1 MKYLK
6 GSNKEK
12 RRERVRAYPWSISLP
27 LFKLFLFSCSYRR
40 CSCCRRS
47 SSRSR
52 AMRSASLRRSWE
64 TRRPHS
70 ELKCNIKNIP
80 TTLNFSQN
88 QIAFIYFSEQ
98 RHLLYTGSLSF
109 QPLPLQALPLQLL
122 SLHLQSLSL
131 PQQVLSFFSLPHDAD
146 TFTAFTFSNFSTP
159 LKKKKK
165 ETEKKE
171 SNFLMRKAN
180 KTICDF
186 FLLDSAEWNTVAAPR
201 LSGRAPCVPFVH
213 ASSAPSSSQRAGCF
227 PLCSCAW
234 KVAVWP
240 LTSQT
245 ESMRGDNIVIILYI
259 DSWRSLSNQLWA
271 A

>member
-1 MKYLK
+1 MGWIYLTIQMKYLK

-131 PQQVLSFFSLPHDAD
+131 PQQILSFFSLPHDAD

-159 LKKKKK
+159 LKKKRNRKK
-165 ETEKKE
+165 GKQFPHEK
-171 SNFLMRKAN
+171 S
-180 KTICDF
+180 
-186 FLLDSAEWNTVAAPR
+186 
-201 LSGRAPCVPFVH
+201 
-213 ASSAPSSSQRAGCF
+213 
-227 PLCSCAW
+227 
-234 KVAVWP
+234 
-240 LTSQT
+240 
-245 ESMRGDNIVIILYI
+245 
-259 DSWRSLSNQLWA
+259 
-271 A
+271 